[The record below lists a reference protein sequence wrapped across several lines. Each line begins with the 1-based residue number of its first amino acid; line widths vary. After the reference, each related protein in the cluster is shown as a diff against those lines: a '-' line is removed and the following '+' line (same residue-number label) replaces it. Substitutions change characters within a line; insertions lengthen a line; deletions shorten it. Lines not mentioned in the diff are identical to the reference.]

1 MRNLIFEVRY
11 VVNLLHKL
19 KGPSNTSKP
28 PLILTNLDFLEMV
41 GQMEPGKPGS
51 HTLFNI
57 SWILGHPIVDEQRIT
72 QRVKFVPVG
81 VPVDTNRDT
90 K

>member
-11 VVNLLHKL
+11 VVSLLHKL

-51 HTLFNI
+51 HELFNI
-57 SWILGHPIVDEQRIT
+57 S
-72 QRVKFVPVG
+72 
-81 VPVDTNRDT
+81 
-90 K
+90 